1 MFRFYATVTKVVFH
15 AWDHTLK
22 TLVMLHYHWPEMN
35 ESFPKLANVMVFV
48 YQQLP
53 IFMVV
58 MFQLSHVLFQVQF
71 NFGNSTNH

>member
-1 MFRFYATVTKVVFH
+1 MLGTIP
-15 AWDHTLK
+15 LK
-22 TLVMLHYHWPEMN
+22 PLKHYPWPEMN
-35 ESFPKLANVMVFV
+35 ESFSKLANVMVFV